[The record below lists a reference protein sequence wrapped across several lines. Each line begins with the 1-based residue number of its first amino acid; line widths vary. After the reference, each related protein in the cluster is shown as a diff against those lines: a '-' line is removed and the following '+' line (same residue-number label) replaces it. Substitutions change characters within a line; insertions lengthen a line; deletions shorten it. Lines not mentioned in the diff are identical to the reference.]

1 MSFLESLFRCLSGYI
16 SIFQELLKFFLKNF
30 QKTLDFFLLSSH
42 NISCVVVSIL
52 LLLLI
57 GREEVKKLAL
67 YVGLLIVLS
76 AAGFAQQAQNIPIP
90 SVNVNIT
97 EAKTPRQ
104 VALSLQVLFLITI
117 ISLAPTLLITLTS
130 YIRMYIVL
138 SFVGRGLSQQGLPPN
153 QIIVSLALFMSLF
166 VMYPIFQKSYQE
178 GIGPYLDGKIPL
190 AEGYKKAM
198 KPLRE
203 FMFKQTSE
211 RYIYRFVKMARV
223 ERPRNRDDVP
233 DYVLIPA
240 FILNELTISFYMGM
254 LILIPFTIID
264 IVVASVLMSM
274 GMMMLP
280 PTMVAFPLKLVL
292 FLAVDGWDLLVEKL
306 VLSFR

>member
-1 MSFLESLFRCLSGYI
+1 MKKSVLVVI
-16 SIFQELLKFFLKNF
+16 
-30 QKTLDFFLLSSH
+30 FFLL
-42 NISCVVVSIL
+42 
-52 LLLLI
+52 
-57 GREEVKKLAL
+57 LATGG
-67 YVGLLIVLS
+67 V
-76 AAGFAQQAQNIPIP
+76 AQQAQNIPIP

-153 QIIVSLALFMSLF
+153 QVIVSLALFMSLF
-166 VMYPIFQKSYQE
+166 VMFPVFQKSYSE
-178 GIGPYLDGKIPL
+178 GIGPYLDGKLSL
-190 AEGYKKAM
+190 AEGYRKAM
-198 KPLRE
+198 APIRE
-203 FMFKQTSE
+203 FMFRQTSE
-211 RYIYRFVKMARV
+211 RYIYRFVKMAKS
-223 ERPRNRDDVP
+223 ERPRNRDDVA
-233 DYVLIPA
+233 DYILIPA

-280 PTMVAFPLKLVL
+280 PTMVAFPFKLVI
-292 FLAVDGWDLLVEKL
+292 FLAVDGWDLLIEKL

>member
-1 MSFLESLFRCLSGYI
+1 VKKSG
-16 SIFQELLKFFLKNF
+16 
-30 QKTLDFFLLSSH
+30 
-42 NISCVVVSIL
+42 L
-52 LLLLI
+52 LL
-57 GREEVKKLAL
+57 
-67 YVGLLIVLS
+67 GLLVTLS
-76 AAGFAQQAQNIPIP
+76 VAGFAQQAQNIPIP

-97 EAKTPRQ
+97 EARTPRQ

-117 ISLAPTLLITLTS
+117 ISLAPTLLVTLTS
-130 YIRMYIVL
+130 YIRMYVVL

-153 QIIVSLALFMSLF
+153 QVIVSLALFMSLF
-166 VMYPIFQKSYQE
+166 VMYPIFQKSYSD
-178 GIGPYLDGKIPL
+178 GIAPYLDGKIPL
-190 AEGYKKAM
+190 SEGYTKAM
-198 KPLRE
+198 KPIRE

-211 RYIYRFVKMARV
+211 RYIYRFVKMAKL

-292 FLAVDGWDLLVEKL
+292 FLAVDGWDLLIEKL

>member
-1 MSFLESLFRCLSGYI
+1 MNKYGVMSVLLF
-16 SIFQELLKFFLKNF
+16 
-30 QKTLDFFLLSSH
+30 
-42 NISCVVVSIL
+42 
-52 LLLLI
+52 
-57 GREEVKKLAL
+57 AL
-67 YVGLLIVLS
+67 TVG
-76 AAGFAQQAQNIPIP
+76 AFAQQAQNIPIP
-90 SVNVNIT
+90 TVNLNIT

-104 VALSLQVLFLITI
+104 VALSLQVLFLITV

-166 VMYPIFQKSYQE
+166 VMYPVFQKSYGD
-178 GIGPYLDGKIPL
+178 GIGPYLDGKISL
-190 AEGYKKAM
+190 ADGYRKAM
-198 KPLRE
+198 DPIRE

-211 RYIYRFVKMARV
+211 RYIYRFVKMAKLPRPKSRV
-223 ERPRNRDDVP
+223 DVP